1 MQVAAISTNSTAFGM
16 KHIDSLRAWAK
27 RNPDKRVDINPED
40 LKKANEAIREA
51 LKNSKKERIDAEES
65 AKKILLTV

>member
-1 MQVAAISTNSTAFGM
+1 MQVTAVSANSPAFGM

-27 RNPDKRVDINPED
+27 RNPDKRIDFD
-40 LKKANEAIREA
+40 SDALKKANEAIREA
-51 LKNSKKERIDAEES
+51 LKDSKKERKEAEES

>member
-1 MQVAAISTNSTAFGM
+1 MQVTAISTNSPVFGL

-27 RNPDKRVDINPED
+27 RNPDKRVDINSED

-51 LKNSKKERIDAEES
+51 LKNSKKERTEAEES
-65 AKKILLTV
+65 ARKILLTV